1 MPSLVI
7 FCTTFASRLIV
18 LIHETSGF
26 SPDIQSL
33 VQMLGAVMIPGNPQ
47 ANMHFTLYG
56 SNTLSQ
62 ALGLLRDLKMGQY
75 TKLPPRV
82 TFTVQCLGS
91 IVVSPFV
98 NNGLP
103 VVSYLFS

>member
-1 MPSLVI
+1 MPSLVKL
-7 FCTTFASRLIV
+7 FCTTFVTRLL
-18 LIHETSGF
+18 LIHKTLGF

-98 NNGLP
+98 NNGLSI
-103 VVSYLFS
+103 V